1 MPAKSSEQA
10 LSRTGLEAFIFTIIF
25 AQNGK
30 AARHPIQKLMD
41 RQSSDGKVRSMVVQ
55 GLAHVE
61 DIVYAGLGILLAA
74 VSFALL
80 YTTLRTFISDVFGR
94 VLVGQ
99 IGGLLDQILLI
110 LLVVELLYTV
120 QVSFREHELRVEPF
134 LVVSLIAVIRRILVL
149 TAELPKNEA
158 SPEFSHFLLELGLLT
173 VMVVVLVAA
182 LLVLQRQNRQQ
193 SIEGQQL

>member
-1 MPAKSSEQA
+1 
-10 LSRTGLEAFIFTIIF
+10 
-25 AQNGK
+25 
-30 AARHPIQKLMD
+30 MD
-41 RQSSDGKVRSMVVQ
+41 RQSSDGKLRTIVVR
-55 GLAHVE
+55 GLAGVE

-74 VSFALL
+74 VAFALL
-80 YTTLRTFISDVFGR
+80 FTTLWTFAGDIFGR
-94 VLVGQ
+94 VLVGE

-158 SPEFSHFLLELGLLT
+158 SFQFSHFLLELGVLT
-173 VMVVVLVAA
+173 AMVVVLVAA
-182 LLVLQRQNRQQ
+182 LLVLQRQNRQRH
-193 SIEGQQL
+193 GQQL